1 MSAAAPLA
9 AAATADPETVSG
21 RGRRSRAGLSL
32 GPALGLLPFLAFM
45 GIFLVVPTVTVVV
58 GAFQSEAGGFSL
70 EKIRALGEDTPLRA
84 LRESVVL
91 SLSSAAVG
99 AVLGALLAYLVVTA
113 PPTSVMRR
121 AVTAVCGVL
130 AQFGGVTL
138 AFAWMATLGFG
149 GLLTNILADVFGASE
164 TGSSWLY
171 ELPGLILVYSY
182 FQIPLMVIVFIPALE
197 GLRPQWREAAV
208 NLGAT
213 TRQYWTQ
220 VAFPLL
226 RPAFLGS
233 ALLLFANAF
242 AAYATAAALVSQGA
256 PITPLLIRSAL
267 TSEIV
272 LGQANFGFALAL
284 EMVVVVA
291 VVMSLYA
298 WLLRRTS
305 RWLS

>member
-1 MSAAAPLA
+1 MYVA
-9 AAATADPETVSG
+9 
-21 RGRRSRAGLSL
+21 
-32 GPALGLLPFLAFM
+32 
-45 GIFLVVPTVTVVV
+45 IFLIVPTITVAV
-58 GAFQSEAGGFSL
+58 GAFQDLNGAFTLGPVRTLGEATVLDALVRSL
-70 EKIRALGEDTPLRA
+70 E
-84 LRESVVL
+84 L
-91 SLSSAAVG
+91 SLVSAALG
-99 AVLGALLAYLVVTA
+99 AVLGALLAYLVVDL
-113 PPTSVMRR
+113 PPTSLLRR
-121 AVTAVCGVL
+121 SISAICGVL

-138 AFAWMATLGFG
+138 AFAWLATLGFN
-149 GLLTNILADVFGASE
+149 GLLTNLLADVLGTSG

-171 ELPGLILVYSY
+171 ELPGLILVYTY
-182 FQIPLMVIVFIPALE
+182 FQIPLMVIVFLPALE

-213 TRQYWTQ
+213 TVQYWLR
-220 VAFPLL
+220 VGFPLL

-256 PITPLLIRSAL
+256 PILPLLIRSAL

-272 LGQANFGFALAL
+272 LGQQHLAYALAL

-291 VVMSLYA
+291 IVMGLYA

-305 RWLS
+305 RWLP

>member
-1 MSAAAPLA
+1 
-9 AAATADPETVSG
+9 VSV
-21 RGRRSRAGLSL
+21 
-32 GPALGLLPFLAFM
+32 GPSVGLLPFLVYV
-45 GIFLVVPTVTVVV
+45 GIFLVIPTVTVAI
-58 GAFQSEAGGFSL
+58 GAFQDEAGGFSL
-70 EKIRALGEDTPLRA
+70 DKVQALGSDTAMRA
-84 LRESVVL
+84 LRQSLIL
-91 SLSSAAVG
+91 SSLSAAVG

-113 PPTSVMRR
+113 PPTSIMRR

-149 GLLTNILADVFGASE
+149 GLLTNLLADAFGLDA

-171 ELPGLILVYSY
+171 ELPGLILVYTY
-182 FQIPLMVIVFIPALE
+182 FQIPLMVIVFLPALE

-208 NLGAT
+208 GLGAT
-213 TRQYWTQ
+213 SWQYWTQ

-267 TSEIV
+267 NSEVV

-291 VVMSLYA
+291 VVMTLYA
-298 WLLRRTS
+298 WLLKRTS
-305 RWLS
+305 RWL